1 MVQRTVVMKLP
12 TVMEV
17 GYSDLLAILTSK
29 KTLDIRSN
37 ELSHVSPNNWE
48 HFDKIYGN
56 NSVYNIS

>member
-1 MVQRTVVMKLP
+1 MKLP